1 MKNAEDSNK
10 SKSNQSGGKQM
21 QTVKTFAKAD
31 NGKLSKVL
39 EYESG
44 ARVEI
49 PINKDGSVKFFD
61 DSKLLKAKH
70 K

>member
-21 QTVKTFAKAD
+21 QTVKTFTKDD
-31 NGKLSKVL
+31 NGNLSKVL

-44 ARVEI
+44 AKVEI
-49 PINKDGSVKFFD
+49 PINKDGSVRWFD
-61 DSKLLKAKH
+61 DRKLLKASTK
-70 K
+70 

>member
-21 QTVKTFAKAD
+21 QTVKTFIKVD

-44 ARVEI
+44 SRVEI
-49 PINKDGSVKFFD
+49 PINKDGSIRWYQDKP
-61 DSKLLKAKH
+61 KKKNN
-70 K
+70 

>member
-1 MKNAEDSNK
+1 
-10 SKSNQSGGKQM
+10 M
-21 QTVKTFAKAD
+21 QTVKTFTKAD

-49 PINKDGSVKFFD
+49 PINKDGSIKWYED
-61 DSKLLKAKH
+61 KPKK
-70 K
+70 KTN